1 VFDAYDTVTAS
12 LKVSATVLR
21 NISVNS
27 ERASAFTGYMNATE
41 LADYLVRKGM
51 PFREAHE
58 VVGKVVMRA
67 LELGK
72 ELDHLTLAELH
83 EFSPLFA
90 EDVHIALS
98 LEQTLSSKSQ
108 VGGTA
113 PKVVASALAA
123 ARQYLNE

>member
-1 VFDAYDTVTAS
+1 
-12 LKVSATVLR
+12 
-21 NISVNS
+21 
-27 ERASAFTGYMNATE
+27 
-41 LADYLVRKGM
+41 
-51 PFREAHE
+51 
-58 VVGKVVMRA
+58 
-67 LELGK
+67 
-72 ELDHLTLAELH
+72 LDHLTLTELH

-90 EDVHIALS
+90 EDVHVALS